1 MPPDSPSQ
9 SVSSLH
15 GEALRQHLRDT
26 RTGLPSKTLA
36 ALVLG
41 GLRVR
46 ILRSAVTMV
55 SIVLAIAFLAYM
67 GMNNNL
73 TYSLA
78 ESVVALEQS
87 TVDTAGSEQA
97 EQVAAEITEMRQ
109 MLRSAGVNI
118 EATLGGDPMDTWLV
132 VMALLTCTVGIA
144 NAMLMSVTERF
155 REIATMKCLGAQ
167 DGLVVKL
174 FLFESSLLGVVGAV
188 AGVILGIIVAL
199 LAGMAQFGGY
209 ATTYFPVGPNLMMV
223 VWSLLAGVGLA
234 VIGTVYPALIAA
246 RMRPV
251 DALRVEE

>member
-1 MPPDSPSQ
+1 MPADSPAQ
-9 SVSSLH
+9 SVTSLH
-15 GEALRQHLRDT
+15 GDALRQHLRET
-26 RTGLPSKTLA
+26 HTGLPSKTLA
-36 ALVLG
+36 TLVLG

-55 SIVLAIAFLAYM
+55 SIILAIAFLAYM

-73 TYSLA
+73 TFSLA
-78 ESVVALEQS
+78 QQVVTLEQNAVGV
-87 TVDTAGSEQA
+87 TDPQQSEQLNA
-97 EQVAAEITEMRQ
+97 KITEMRQ
-109 MLRSAGVNI
+109 MLRQAGVNI

-167 DGLVVKL
+167 DGLVVRL

-188 AGVILGIIVAL
+188 AGVVLGILVAL
-199 LAGMAQFGGY
+199 AAGLAQYGGY
-209 ATTYFPVGPNLMMV
+209 ATIYFPVGPNLMMV